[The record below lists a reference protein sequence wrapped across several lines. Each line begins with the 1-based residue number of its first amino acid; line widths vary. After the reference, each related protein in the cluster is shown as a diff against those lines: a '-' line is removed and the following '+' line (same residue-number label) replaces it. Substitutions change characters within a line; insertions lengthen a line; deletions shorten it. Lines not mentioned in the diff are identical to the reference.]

1 VGLFSRRVKV
11 GPLPPQANP
20 YPSRLR
26 RIRKPSTLVFAFLLI
41 LSYYLTVWLHPP
53 FHSAVREKIVSISYS
68 LSSFVSQPFYI
79 AKSHLT
85 DSEGLLS
92 LHDENDRLKDE
103 NEKLKISLLNYAQVL
118 EQNDELRRLA
128 DLSEVIPTDSK
139 TFSVVSLPTDGLH
152 YSCIIKGGTNQSVAV
167 NQIAISSDG
176 VVGRVDKTTS
186 QTARVLLINNYQ
198 SKTPIYIPRI
208 SQNAIA
214 VGDGSNSL
222 LLTYLTKA
230 DAVQDGDEV
239 FTSGLG
245 GIYPRGLY
253 VGRVFKTENGD
264 IKLNPAANLDG
275 LAYLHIFSNSDD
287 IQDEIRTL
295 DEED

>member
-1 VGLFSRRVKV
+1 MGLFSRRIKV

-26 RIRKPSTLVFAFLLI
+26 RIRRPSTLIFAFSLI
-41 LSYYLTVWLHPP
+41 LSYYLIVWFHPP
-53 FHSAVREKIVSISYS
+53 FHSAVREKVISVSYS

-92 LHDENDRLKDE
+92 LHDENERLKVE
-103 NEKLKISLLNYAQVL
+103 NEKLKLSLLNYAQVL
-118 EQNDELRRLA
+118 EQNNELKKFA

-139 TFSVVSLPTDGLH
+139 TFSVISLPTDGLH
-152 YSCIIKGGTNQSVAV
+152 YSCIIKGGTNQGVAV
-167 NQIAISSDG
+167 NQVVISSEG

-214 VGDGSNSL
+214 VGDGSNFL
-222 LLTYLTKA
+222 LLTYLTKS
-230 DAVQDGDEV
+230 DEVQDGDEV

-253 VGRVFKTENGD
+253 VGRVFKTANGD
-264 IKLNPAANLDG
+264 VRLNPASNLDG

-287 IQDEIRTL
+287 IEDEIRNL